1 MPSLKS
7 APSPRE
13 GLSELEKVDVL
24 NMLYVACPAGS
35 EHTVRYN
42 DTDVETVLVAWGK
55 SFSPGDA
62 ATLKGEADHL
72 RESVAASDG
81 GIVYWIHPFFDI
93 GETPKAEEA
102 AYLAGAEKTIG
113 NLPQDYPVVVF
124 DDRPHIEATFE
135 RLGEMFPGR
144 KFYFI
149 PSVNDGATPDVD
161 LGAAED
167 RIRKIAETALDNAFF
182 ATNGWRMKR
191 WRIEE
196 HGTGEVC
203 AAKWNTLRSFLPG
216 LGVKHGFFA
225 GRKYDTSPD
234 GSWEGACVVRARTEL
249 APVHEKVTVLPDA
262 VGPKKPVRKE

>member
-1 MPSLKS
+1 MPFLKS
-7 APSPRE
+7 GPSPRK
-13 GLSELEKVDVL
+13 GLSELERSDVL
-24 NMLYVACPAGS
+24 NMLYVECPGGS
-35 EHTVRYN
+35 EHTVRYRDAVV
-42 DTDVETVLVAWGK
+42 DTVSVAWGK
-55 SFSPGDA
+55 SFSPVDA
-62 ATLKGEADHL
+62 ATLKGEADQL
-72 RESVAASDG
+72 RDSVAAHEG

-93 GETPKAEEA
+93 GKTPNDEEA

-113 NLPQDYPVVVF
+113 ELPLDYPVVVF

-144 KFYFI
+144 KFYLI
-149 PSVNDGATPDVD
+149 TSVDDGATPAVD

-167 RIRKIAETALDNAFF
+167 MIRKLSETALDEDFHQR
-182 ATNGWRMKR
+182 NGWRMKR

-203 AAKWNTLRSFLPG
+203 TAKWNTLRSFLPG

-234 GSWEGACVVRARTEL
+234 GSWEGACVVRARDEL
-249 APVHEKVTVLPDA
+249 ASVHEKVTVLPDA
-262 VGPKKPVRKE
+262 VGPNKPVRKK